1 MAQGSNCKNFLS
13 DLTVAFSH
21 SKTLPSNDLTLDAI
35 KWIVGKLLNL
45 KGCMWNTS
53 TNSYHCDKVLKKK
66 KRKKKAENLVK
77 LIFVDQFFEKYAVIF
92 TLWWFRKCV
101 KVKLKIKVIWQ
112 LSTKLSSNY

>member
-45 KGCMWNTS
+45 KGCM
-53 TNSYHCDKVLKKK
+53 
-66 KRKKKAENLVK
+66 
-77 LIFVDQFFEKYAVIF
+77 
-92 TLWWFRKCV
+92 
-101 KVKLKIKVIWQ
+101 
-112 LSTKLSSNY
+112 